1 MFTYMRKKDLYIF
14 LTFCFLLIGCRQR
27 NADKFDFISVS
38 IEPQRYFA
46 EKIVGDK
53 FEVRTLVPNGSSP
66 ESFDPAPSQM
76 VDLSKSKAY
85 FMIGLFAFEK
95 VRAVSLG
102 QSNPGMLLV
111 DCSRNMAHAR
121 RKQEVNGHE
130 HDGHGHDGLD
140 PHIWNSPETALGVAK
155 NILKGV
161 VQIDPANKVFYEANY
176 RKLEREIQETDSIV
190 RHKLADVKPRAFI
203 IYHPALSYFAEEY
216 GLEQYTVESH
226 GKAPSPSQ
234 MVELVN
240 FSKQKGIKTVFV
252 QPEFDRKNA
261 EVLAKE
267 IGANVVEIN
276 PLAYDWKGE
285 MKKIAESLEKQ

>member
-1 MFTYMRKKDLYIF
+1 MIKKNLYIF
-14 LTFCFLLIGCRQR
+14 LAFCLLLIGCRQKS
-27 NADKFDFISVS
+27 ADKSQFISVS

-53 FEVRTLVPNGSSP
+53 FKVKTLVPNGGSP

-76 VDLSKSKAY
+76 LDLGKSRAY

-95 VRAVSLG
+95 VRASNLS
-102 QSNPGMLLV
+102 QSNPEMLLV
-111 DCSRNMAHAR
+111 DCSKNLIDVAH
-121 RKQEVNGHE
+121 GHGG
-130 HDGHGHDGLD
+130 HSHDQDGHSHQGLD
-140 PHIWNSPETALGVAK
+140 PHIWNSPETALGIAK
-155 NILKGV
+155 NMLQGV
-161 VQIDPANKVFYEANY
+161 IQIDPANKNLYEANY
-176 RKLEREIQETDSIV
+176 KKLEKEIYETDSIV
-190 RHKLADVKPRAFI
+190 KHKLANVKIRQFI
-203 IYHPALSYFAEEY
+203 IYHPALSYFAKEY
-216 GLEQYTVESH
+216 GLEQYTVEFQ

-240 FSKQKGIKTVFV
+240 ESKKKGIKTVFV

-276 PLAYDWKGE
+276 PLAYDWKEE
-285 MKKIAESLEKQ
+285 MVKIAEALEKQ